1 MNTKSHPIGY
11 IEVQRSWIGDDTGVM
26 RASMLFDAEVE
37 VVGKNN
43 NYFLT
48 NWHTDKTL
56 DGAGVAHYTMY
67 VGFAPRTPA
76 AEQLNP
82 HNLNDAPVN
91 NIGDPAR
98 DNNIGWKEQKF

>member
-1 MNTKSHPIGY
+1 MKSHPIGY
-11 IEVQRSWIGDDTGVM
+11 IEVQRSWIGEDTEAM
-26 RASMLFDAEVE
+26 RTTMRHEAELE
-37 VVGKNN
+37 VLAQNP
-43 NYFLT
+43 NYFLVG
-48 NWHTDKTL
+48 WHTDKTF
-56 DGAGVAHYTMY
+56 DGAGVAHYNLY
-67 VGFAPRTPA
+67 VGFAPRTPV